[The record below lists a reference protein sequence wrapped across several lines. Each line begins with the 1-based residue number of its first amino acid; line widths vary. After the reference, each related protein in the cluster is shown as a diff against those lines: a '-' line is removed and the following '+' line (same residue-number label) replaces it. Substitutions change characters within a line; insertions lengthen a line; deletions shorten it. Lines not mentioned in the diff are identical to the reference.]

1 MRRGSRLLGGCG
13 QRHLQM
19 VLTAVLMGRGGSEV
33 TEDAEEQHSEL
44 GCGAGHD
51 HEECAGQQ
59 AVEANA
65 AMQLVIE
72 SHHDLNT
79 SLPNKDWQ
87 FVHGG
92 YFERLSRS

>member
-1 MRRGSRLLGGCG
+1 
-13 QRHLQM
+13 M

-59 AVEANA
+59 AEEANA
-65 AMQLVIE
+65 AMLLVIE
-72 SHHDLNT
+72 SYYDLNT
-79 SLPNKDWQ
+79 SLPNTIS
-87 FVHGG
+87 GLCRG
-92 YFERLSRS
+92 

>member
-1 MRRGSRLLGGCG
+1 MRYWKKKIVRRANLNI
-13 QRHLQM
+13 
-19 VLTAVLMGRGGSEV
+19 TFA
-33 TEDAEEQHSEL
+33 EDAEEQHSEL

-79 SLPNKDWQ
+79 SLPNKISSLC
-87 FVHGG
+87 GG
-92 YFERLSRS
+92 LL